1 MTESPR
7 KILVIQLRR
16 IGDVILTTPAL
27 AALKARY
34 PEARI
39 DFLVEPSGAE
49 ALEGNPHIAELL
61 VYRSSGPLDYL
72 RWFTRLRAQRYDW
85 VIDYMGNP
93 RSAFL
98 SFFSGAALRAG
109 PAHVGHRWAY
119 NRRLIQSTTTQYAA
133 LEKVLVLAPLGV
145 SSNGLD
151 LLPKVYLLSKPAVLE
166 DVIALAP
173 ASRKETRRWPAASY
187 AALGRRLR
195 EKTGSRIRVFWGP
208 GERALAQAVVD
219 GVGPGAELCP
229 ETPDLAAAARQLA
242 GCRLLITN
250 CSGTKHLASALGVA
264 TLTIHGSSDPASW
277 TPAHPRHGG
286 VRLDT
291 LFCIGCQKNA
301 CPYALECM
309 TQLSPETV
317 LAKALALLGSAK
329 EARA

>member
-1 MTESPR
+1 
-7 KILVIQLRR
+7 
-16 IGDVILTTPAL
+16 
-27 AALKARY
+27 
-34 PEARI
+34 
-39 DFLVEPSGAE
+39 
-49 ALEGNPHIAELL
+49 
-61 VYRSSGPLDYL
+61 
-72 RWFTRLRAQRYDW
+72 
-85 VIDYMGNP
+85 MGNP

-229 ETPDLAAAARQLA
+229 EPPTRRGRPPAGRLPVAHHQLQRQAPRLGLGRGDLD
-242 GCRLLITN
+242 
-250 CSGTKHLASALGVA
+250 
-264 TLTIHGSSDPASW
+264 IHGSSDPASW
-277 TPAHPRHGG
+277 TPAHLRRGAARHPVLHRLPERLPLRPRVH
-286 VRLDT
+286 
-291 LFCIGCQKNA
+291 
-301 CPYALECM
+301 E
-309 TQLSPETV
+309 LSPETV